1 MNKFEF
7 SRKATSNKQK
17 LTALNEEKLK
27 AVLSYFSSLHENGEV
42 NDKTLE
48 VLIRYA
54 YSIFVENQVEILV
67 EETLERKLMTFLRS
81 KFEFKTGS

>member
-7 SRKATSNKQK
+7 SRKITDNKQEF
-17 LTALNEEKLK
+17 TALNVEKLK
-27 AVLSYFSSLHENGEV
+27 GVLSYFSSLHENGEI

-54 YSIFVENQVEILV
+54 YSMFVENQVEILV

-81 KFEFKTGS
+81 KFKTSS